1 MSAVLEVGLHVS
13 PSPERDGLQGGEAE
27 EGGQETGQAGRD
39 IPGESD
45 QACLQRMDSLKN

>member
-27 EGGQETGQAGRD
+27 EGGQETRQAGRD
-39 IPGESD
+39 IPGESV
-45 QACLQRMDSLKN
+45 QAYLQRMDSLKN